1 MELKWEKVAD
11 NLVFPEGP
19 AWNGKD
25 ALFFSN
31 CHGGFISRLDEKG
44 CEVWLRAQEEPFL
57 FTKTNGMTFGKDGA
71 LYACDFGRKAI
82 LRFDVEKKTSTVYA
96 ELTDG
101 KKLNGPNDLAF
112 DAKGNL
118 YFSDPGKY
126 SRTERNGGVYRVA
139 AGTKK
144 LELMKDDLGF
154 PNGLCFTKDGRTLF
168 LAESAFERVL
178 KIAVGEDGAL
188 GETTVFAEMP
198 GGDPDGM
205 AMDVEGNLWVAHFG
219 GHAIRVYGP
228 DGKLLEKIDVP
239 GKKPSNVEFA
249 GPDMKTLYV
258 TEDEFN
264 QVHRARVAVAGERLH
279 WAP

>member
-1 MELKWEKVAD
+1 MKMRLLLLLMTCLAVSLVNAGTPATESTGTKDAPQMELKWEKVAD

-154 PNGLCFTKDGRTLF
+154 PNGLCFTKDGRTLNGNVKHDRPD
-168 LAESAFERVL
+168 EIVL
-178 KIAVGEDGAL
+178 TIAADQEVRIAREN
-188 GETTVFAEMP
+188 
-198 GGDPDGM
+198 
-205 AMDVEGNLWVAHFG
+205 VEEV
-219 GHAIRVYGP
+219 
-228 DGKLLEKIDVP
+228 VP
-239 GKKPSNVEFA
+239 GQVSVMPSGLDQQMSMQELA
-249 GPDMKTLYV
+249 DL
-258 TEDEFN
+258 
-264 QVHRARVAVAGERLH
+264 VAFLKANK
-279 WAP
+279 